1 MVETENLQKLKE
13 TGAEILDV
21 VDRYWHSHNIR
32 YSLYAGTVLGAV
44 RHKGFLQETN
54 NQKQLIPGCIQ
65 LH

>member
-1 MVETENLQKLKE
+1 MVEAEDLQKLKA

-21 VDRYWHSHNIR
+21 VDRYCHNHNIR

-44 RHKGFLQETN
+44 RYKGFLQETN
-54 NQKQLIPGCIQ
+54 NQKQLIPECIQ